1 MSNVYT
7 DEWVRFN
14 DVKAEFNK
22 FLVLLGIKLWE
33 IVDYDVYCN
42 VYEDLEN
49 KLNIHPIEQNKLIFN
64 QMFEL
69 FQNSVRLVF
78 KTSSLSLAYF
88 EEKM

>member
-49 KLNIHPIEQNKLIFN
+49 KLNIHPIE
-64 QMFEL
+64 
-69 FQNSVRLVF
+69 
-78 KTSSLSLAYF
+78 
-88 EEKM
+88 